1 MMARGPSSRC
11 SSGQKSLVGRL
22 VNKKGPLPP
31 GFFVSVDSKGLGS
44 PVSGVESTLA
54 GSGGS
59 VDSNVFTGDI
69 IGRVVWD
76 KERLEQEGGADGPSE
91 NNM

>member
-11 SSGQKSLVGRL
+11 SSGQTPFVGRL

-44 PVSGVESTLA
+44 PVSSVESTLA

-59 VDSNVFTGDI
+59 VDSNMLTGDI
-69 IGRVVWD
+69 IGRVVYWNRR
-76 KERLEQEGGADGPSE
+76 EARTGPAKITCR
-91 NNM
+91 MVA